1 MAEQSPQKLR
11 IQLFSIQTKTTLLL
25 ILLSLLTVGNYLF
38 VLSSDNVLE
47 ANASTIEISRQNEVL
62 AQKLGTLATL
72 VYNGNE
78 ESKKELQK
86 AITTHDLHIDLL
98 EKGGEFSL
106 AERRLR
112 IYPVKEQA
120 RVKLLEAKEIW
131 RDYRENLYVIL
142 NQAPQVTQIDSV
154 LSETGQKVYNVR
166 KVPNK
171 IRRDAFVFVQDNTV
185 NLFNQN
191 VSLSDL
197 LLEAFFRHRER
208 ANVNFT
214 IVFVVY
220 VLLFLLAY
228 YQLVRAFVRPINRI
242 AKTTRQLADGDLS
255 VKLNIRRSD
264 EVGRLASDINRLAES
279 LRATSNFALAIGEHQ
294 FDEKFEVRNE
304 NDRLG
309 IALLA
314 MRDSLRKIDEE
325 SEKRRWFNEG
335 ITKFNDILRV
345 NFDNYEDFAYEV
357 IHELVKYLD
366 MAQGGFFSLEK
377 NPKTGEEFL
386 RLSACHAYDRRRF
399 EEKEVSLDDGL
410 LAQAVIE
417 KDAIYLTE
425 IPEEYAEINSG
436 LGGASPTVI
445 LIVPLLNE
453 REVFGALE
461 LASFQK
467 LPPHK
472 IDFVKKIAETVV
484 ATIANVRLGEQTRHL
499 LEDAQDYA
507 QQMRSQEEEMRQ
519 NMEELAATQEA
530 LEKREREK
538 TESLEK
544 LKADYDARL
553 EEIYQKERLLREQKL
568 RLQDALDAAYEQ
580 NKQIEKQQA
589 ELRITIEKFK
599 NKEELLNKQIQ
610 AKDKEIEILQK
621 ELDALKP

>member
-1 MAEQSPQKLR
+1 MAEQSPPKLR

-62 AQKLGTLATL
+62 AQRLGALAAL
-72 VYNGNE
+72 VYDGDE

-86 AITTHDLHIDLL
+86 AITTHDYHTDLL

-112 IYPVKEQA
+112 IYPVKDQA

-131 RDYRENLYVIL
+131 HDYRENLYLVL

-171 IRRDAFVFVQDNTV
+171 VRRDAFTFVQDNTV

-208 ANVNFT
+208 ANINFT

-264 EVGRLASDINRLAES
+264 EVGKLASDINRLAES

-294 FDEKFEVRNE
+294 FDENFEVRNE

-325 SEKRRWFNEG
+325 SERRRWFNEG

-366 MAQGGFFSLEK
+366 MVQGGFFSLEK
-377 NPKTGEEFL
+377 KSKTGEEVL

-410 LAQAVIE
+410 LAQAVVE

-425 IPEEYAEINSG
+425 IPEHYAEISSG
-436 LGGASPTVI
+436 LGGAVPTVI

-453 REVFGALE
+453 KEVFGALE

-544 LKADYDARL
+544 LKTDYDARL

-599 NKEELLNKQIQ
+599 NKEDLLNKQLE
-610 AKDKEIEILQK
+610 AKDKEVEILQK